1 MLGKDMKIEEQNAE
15 KVQAFLDNEIVRL
28 GELIEEYKSTVK
40 VMGEDFNMDNP
51 NGGMYSGME
60 LTEIHHEME
69 KQFLYSEEASRDI
82 YFYKKLRNAPYFARV
97 DFKSERASCEK
108 TIYIGLRTLQKHDTF
123 EMLVCDWRAPIASL
137 FYEDFPDKAFFKA
150 PSGEIR
156 GDLLLK
162 RQFKFANGKLKY
174 YVDSDLKI
182 DDDILRDVLSSSS
195 GEHLKVIV
203 NSIQREQNKVIR
215 YTDNEN
221 LLVIGPAGSGKTSVG
236 FHRLAYLLY
245 QNRTEL
251 ASAEII
257 MFSNNDIFSSY
268 VADII
273 PELGEMPI
281 NYSSFYNIFAAEIPT
296 VTTGDYYS
304 LAESIINGDKSRAKS
319 ARIKLSKD
327 FVDFLET
334 DTDVCE
340 PEFSDIALFGKVI
353 FSKEALLERFLSDT
367 ENSQKS
373 RGERLAAYIQGVVD
387 EYFINNREEIYL
399 HIDEDSE
406 IDEDTAKLFKA
417 KRRDTKQF
425 AAEMIK
431 SAILVDPIAVYFKL
445 LEKYAEEINC
455 PELLDTKATLDKG
468 YLEFED
474 ALGVIYVKSVFGM
487 SAILSGVKHILID
500 EAQDLSYIQ
509 HKLILKMFP
518 RARVTLLA
526 DINQAIVSELNTTSK
541 EKLAEIYN
549 AKILNLNKS
558 YRSTKEI
565 NSYALK
571 LLPQEK
577 RYEIFERSGEEV
589 KEISGNI
596 EAFKNAVKELAENSL
611 STCIITRNLKEAI
624 AVYNE
629 LKTEIDG
636 LRICDNKSFELSH
649 NPIVMPL
656 ALTKGLEFD
665 NVIVYDKDGAFRG
678 EENKKYLYMAS
689 TRALHRLTI
698 FNYKSELKSEI

>member
-1 MLGKDMKIEEQNAE
+1 MKIEEQNAE
-15 KVQAFLDNEIVRL
+15 YVQAFLDNEIVRL
-28 GELIEEYKSTVK
+28 GELIEEYKANVK

-69 KQFLYSEEASRDI
+69 KQFIYSEEAARDI

-97 DFKSERASCEK
+97 DFKADNARKEK
-108 TIYIGLRTLQKHDTF
+108 TIYIGLRTLQKHDSF

-137 FYEDFPDKAFFKA
+137 FYEDFEDKAFFEA
-150 PSGEIR
+150 PRGKIT
-156 GDLLLK
+156 GDLILK
-162 RQFKFANGKLKY
+162 RQFKFENGKLKY
-174 YVDSDLKI
+174 YVDSDIKI
-182 DDDILRDVLSSSS
+182 DDDILRSVLSSSS

-203 NSIQREQNKVIR
+203 NSIQREQNKVVR

-221 LLVIGPAGSGKTSVG
+221 LLVVGPAGSGKTSVG

-251 ASAEII
+251 SSAEII

-281 NYSSFYNIFAAEIPT
+281 NYASFYTIFAAELPT
-296 VTTGDYYS
+296 ISTGDYYS
-304 LAESIINGDKSRAKS
+304 LAESIINGDDVRRKCAS
-319 ARIKLSKD
+319 IKLSKA

-340 PEFSDIALFGKVI
+340 PEFRDITAFGKTVC
-353 FSKEALLERFLSDT
+353 SKEALLERFLSDT

-399 HIDEDSE
+399 QIDEDS
-406 IDEDTAKLFKA
+406 DVDQDTAKLFRA
-417 KRRDTKQF
+417 KRREVKQT
-425 AAEMIK
+425 AVQMIK
-431 SAILVDPIAVYFKL
+431 ESVLVDPVAVYFSF
-445 LEKYAEEINC
+445 LEKYAEKINC
-455 PELLDTKATLDKG
+455 PELLDTKKTLEKG

-474 ALGVIYVKSVFGM
+474 ALGVVYVKSVLGM
-487 SAILSGVKHILID
+487 SAVLSGIKHILID

-518 RARVTLLA
+518 RARVTLLG
-526 DINQAIVSELNTTSK
+526 DTNQAIISELNTTSK
-541 EKLAEIYN
+541 EELADIYN
-549 AKILNLNKS
+549 AKTLMLNKS

-565 NSYALK
+565 NAFALE
-571 LLPQEK
+571 LLPEDK
-577 RYEIFERSGEEV
+577 KYDIFERSGDEV
-589 KEISGNI
+589 KEIGGNI
-596 EAFKNAVKELAENSL
+596 EEFKNEVKSL
-611 STCIITRNLKEAI
+611 SVKSPSTCIITRNLKEAI
-624 AVYNE
+624 EVYNQ
-629 LKTEIDG
+629 LKTEISG
-636 LRICDNKSFELSH
+636 LRICDNKTFELSH

-665 NVIVYDKDGAFRG
+665 NVIVYNSDNAFG
-678 EENKKYLYMAS
+678 GDENKKYLYMAS
-689 TRALHRLTI
+689 TRALHNLTI
-698 FNYKSELKSEI
+698 FEVKE

>member
-15 KVQAFLDNEIVRL
+15 KVQQFLDDEIIRL
-28 GELIEEYKSTVK
+28 GELIEEYKANVK
-40 VMGEDFNMDNP
+40 TMGEDFNMDNP

-69 KQFLYSEEASRDI
+69 KQFQYSEEASRDI

-97 DFKSERASCEK
+97 DFKGDNAPRERK
-108 TIYIGLRTLQKHDTF
+108 LYIGLKTLQKHDTF

-137 FYEDFPDKAFFKA
+137 FYEDFEEKAFFEA
-150 PSGEIR
+150 PKGRIS

-162 RQFKFANGKLKY
+162 RQFKFENGKLKY

-182 DDDILRDVLSSSS
+182 DDDILREVLSSSS

-215 YTDNEN
+215 YTENEN
-221 LLVIGPAGSGKTSVG
+221 LLVVGPAGSGKTSVG

-251 ASAEII
+251 NSAEII

-281 NYSSFYNIFAAEIPT
+281 NYASFYNIFAAEIPT

-304 LAESIINGDKSRAKS
+304 LSESIINGDSRRSKS
-319 ARIKLSKD
+319 AEIKLSKD
-327 FVDFLET
+327 FAEYLEKMA
-334 DTDVCE
+334 DVCE
-340 PEFSDIALFGKVI
+340 PEFSDITLFDDVI
-353 FSKEALLERFLSDT
+353 ISKEALLDRFLSDT
-367 ENSQKS
+367 ENTQKS
-373 RGERLAAYIQGVVD
+373 RGERLAAYIQGVID
-387 EYFINNREEIYL
+387 EYFINNRESIYL
-399 HIDEDSE
+399 HIDGDSE
-406 IDEDTAKLFKA
+406 VDEDTAKLFKV
-417 KRRDTKQF
+417 KRREVKQT
-425 AAEMIK
+425 ASEMIK
-431 SAILVDPIAVYFKL
+431 AATLVDPIAVYFKL
-445 LEKYAEEINC
+445 LEQYSAQIHC
-455 PELLDTKATLDKG
+455 PELLDTKATLEKG
-468 YLEFED
+468 CLEFED
-474 ALGVIYVKSVFGM
+474 ALGVVYVKGVLGT
-487 SAILSGVKHILID
+487 SAVLSGVKHILID
-500 EAQDLSYIQ
+500 EAQDLSHIQ
-509 HKLILKMFP
+509 HRIILKMFP
-518 RARVTLLA
+518 RAKYTLLA
-526 DINQAIVSELNTTSK
+526 DTNQAIIPQLNTTVN
-541 EKLAEIYN
+541 EELAEIYN

-565 NSYALK
+565 NGYALK
-571 LLPQEK
+571 LLPEEK

-589 KEISGNI
+589 NELSGNT
-596 EAFKNAVKELAENSL
+596 EEFVRAVAELAQKSPA
-611 STCIITRNLKEAI
+611 TCIITRNLKDAI
-624 AVYNE
+624 NVYNE
-629 LKTEIDG
+629 LKTHIDG
-636 LRICDNKSFELSH
+636 LRICDNKSCELSH
-649 NPIVMPL
+649 SPIVMPL

-665 NVIVYDKDGAFRG
+665 NVVVYDKNRAFAG

-698 FNYKSELKSEI
+698 FEVK